1 MKIRNIPFG
10 YQMEN
15 GRITLHPSESGT
27 VREIF
32 TAYLSG
38 QSLLQISNSLNEH
51 NIEYMPGVTG
61 WNKARLKRIIED
73 ERYLGSEFYP
83 AIIEQADFSKA
94 QKIKAERNTQKNTD
108 RTAAIFRLPVPVR
121 CECCGSPMR
130 RLHDSRTPHKEKWI
144 CRSCGMAIKI
154 SDDQLLAAI
163 TECTN
168 AIIAAPTLLHHE
180 SSQAEQ
186 PAASLRMRNEIG
198 RLLDS
203 TVIDKDSLK
212 NRIFECASLVYS
224 ELDTA
229 KRITEHLRAVF
240 ENTKPLS
247 CYHPRLTEQAVSGVI
262 LHTDQTVCLI
272 LKNGQEIR
280 KEKPN
285 AAAIAS
291 AAEAGAHHS
300 ANRSAGEYRQ
310 HTSRL

>member
-15 GRITLHPSESGT
+15 GRITLHPAESGT
-27 VREIF
+27 VKAIF
-32 TAYLSG
+32 TAYLDG
-38 QSLLQISNSLNEH
+38 QSLLQIANSLNERH
-51 NIEYMPGVTG
+51 AEYMPGVTG

-73 ERYLGSEFYP
+73 ERYLGSESYP
-83 AIIEQADFSKA
+83 VIIGQADFSKA
-94 QKIKAERNTQKNTD
+94 QKIKAERNTQKGTD

-130 RLHDSRTPHKEKWI
+130 RLHDSRTLHKEKWI

-163 TECTN
+163 TDRMN
-168 AIIAAPTLLHHE
+168 AIIADPTLLHHE
-180 SSQAEQ
+180 SSQTEQ

-198 RLLDS
+198 RMLDS

-229 KRITEHLRAVF
+229 ERITEHLRAVF

-247 CYHPRLTEQAVSGVI
+247 CYHLRLTEQAVSAVI
-262 LHTDQTVCLI
+262 LHTDQTVSLM

-280 KEKPN
+280 KEKPD

-291 AAEAGAHHS
+291 TAEAGTHHS
-300 ANRSAGEYRQ
+300 ANRSAGKYRQ
-310 HTSRL
+310 HTNRL